1 MDPFVATHPIF
12 DRLTKVYGY
21 ELAFRSGF
29 EAYFRSAIS
38 DKAQGEARQILSFD
52 DLLGPARAYVVFPPK
67 LMMADPVLL
76 APPET
81 LTIGIPADTEA
92 DPKVIAGCK
101 RLKDA
106 GCHIGIED
114 FRLAHMESPFLQFA
128 DVVRVDA
135 DGTDLDEQETICQQL
150 PGKGVR
156 PLARAVHTGNAFG
169 QASQAGYWYFQ
180 GDFFREPVL
189 RPGKEISAN
198 KLTYLRVLENVNRPE
213 LAYDDLEALIKQDVS
228 MTYRLLRFLNSSWF
242 GLRHAVSSIRQALV
256 LLGPAEVRI
265 WASMLVL
272 SDMGQDKPN
281 ELFRRSLIRAKALEA
296 MASVVN
302 MERQKAQL
310 FLVGMFSL
318 VEALTDIPIARVLDG
333 LPLNENVK
341 AALLGQPCPLRTVL
355 EAVEQYEL
363 GQWKAFS
370 QSAASLDLDEYLM
383 PTVFR
388 AASKWAD
395 DALTSI

>member
-29 EAYFRSAIS
+29 EAYFRSAVS
-38 DKAQGEARQILSFD
+38 GRAKGEARQVFSFD

-67 LMMADPVLL
+67 LLMADPMLL

-81 LTIGIPADTEA
+81 LTIGVPADTSA
-92 DPKVIAGCK
+92 DEKVLGGCK
-101 RLKDA
+101 RFKDA
-106 GCHIGIED
+106 GCHIGIEG
-114 FRLAHMESPFLQFA
+114 FRMDHLDSRFLDFA
-128 DVVRVDA
+128 DVVRVDSVNA
-135 DGTDLDEQETICQQL
+135 TADEQKTICEEL
-150 PGKGVR
+150 PSRGIR
-156 PLARAVHTGNAFG
+156 PLARGVDTGEAFDT
-169 QASQAGYWYFQ
+169 ASEAGYWYFQ
-180 GDFFREPVL
+180 GDFFRQPVL
-189 RPGKEISAN
+189 RPGKEVSAN
-198 KLTYLRVLENVNRPE
+198 KLTFLQVLDKVNQPE

-228 MTYRLLRFLNSSWF
+228 MTYRLLRFLNSAWF
-242 GLRHAVSSIRQALV
+242 GLRHTVSSIRQALV

-296 MASVVN
+296 LANVIK
-302 MERQKAQL
+302 MERQKSHL

-341 AALLGQPCPLRTVL
+341 DALLGKPCPLRTVL
-355 EAVEQYEL
+355 EAIEQYEM
-363 GQWKAFS
+363 GKWKAFS
-370 QSAASLDLDEYLM
+370 QSAGSLGLDEYVM

-395 DALTSI
+395 DALSAI